1 MIAPIADVVHLA
13 RRLFASLRPFEPS
26 ARDEALARGSL
37 DEQALDLWLQQAP
50 GDRRHS
56 AAVAREVARAAGDE
70 PVPEWVITAA
80 LLHDVGKVDTGLGVV
95 GRVVAGVLKLVRVGR
110 FPGRVGRYLRYPE
123 VGAAMLA
130 DAGCDPR
137 AVAWAAE
144 HHRPARQRT
153 APARWADRLAAADHQ
168 AV

>member
-1 MIAPIADVVHLA
+1 MTAPFADVVHLA
-13 RRLFASLRPFEPS
+13 RRLFASLRQVEPS
-26 ARDEALARGSL
+26 AADEALARGSL
-37 DEQALDLWLQQAP
+37 DEQALELWLQQAP

-56 AAVAREVARAAGDE
+56 AAVAHQVVRAAGDE
-70 PVPEWVITAA
+70 PVPDWVVIAA
-80 LLHDVGKVDTGLGVV
+80 LLHDVGKVDTGLGIG

-110 FPGRVGRYLRYPE
+110 FPGRIGRYLRYPE
-123 VGAAMLA
+123 IGAAMLV

-144 HHRPARQRT
+144 HHRSARLRT
-153 APARWADRLAAADHQ
+153 VPARWADCLAAADHH